1 MHYPEPTIEPTI
13 TITHQLSPPRRLIR
27 RKLDIVRT
35 IDRFRGRISELSNE
49 ALQSY
54 LPEGCWLSTYD
65 VWGCYETDQPN
76 IHSNAFEILN
86 IARDRGLVV
95 NGVVT
100 EHKTQGRLVSTPA
113 VKGER
118 IYVGRHN
125 SFNGKTMHRTLSI
138 QPRDKVYLSRV
149 IDEND

>member
-1 MHYPEPTIEPTI
+1 MHSPEPTI
-13 TITHQLSPPRRLIR
+13 TITQAAHQLPPPRRRLKR

-35 IDRFRGRISELSNE
+35 IDRFRERISELSND
-49 ALQSY
+49 ALKSY

-76 IHSNAFEILN
+76 IHSNAFEILK
-86 IARDRGLVV
+86 IARDRGLFV

-113 VKGER
+113 VEGER
-118 IYVGRHN
+118 IFVGRHN
-125 SFNGKTMHRTLSI
+125 TFNGKVMHRTLSI
-138 QPRDKVYLSRV
+138 QPRDKVYLNE
-149 IDEND
+149 ENDS